1 MITRAIEITE
11 DVVQNMYYKKVL
23 EQAKE
28 GIEKGASFS
37 KAFEENFD
45 NIFGKK
51 KPKELWTDEDEKRID
66 QIGQNGN
73 EGDHYNDEV

>member
-1 MITRAIEITE
+1 MVTKNDITGDKIQSKIS
-11 DVVQNMYYKKVL
+11 N
-23 EQAKE
+23 
-28 GIEKGASFS
+28 

-73 EGDHYNDEV
+73 EGNHYNDEV